1 MKQLMNLNNLI
12 VFLPIFFFSCMT
24 TEQLEADKLDRE
36 SKAQMQEQKE
46 QQKNEL
52 FSSLISRTQALEERL
67 NSMSG
72 SVEEISYKSQQSSKE
87 SNDQVLKLLDEQS
100 KRLGALESEMLE
112 QRKFIEK
119 VTETL
124 KKISTNLK

>member
-1 MKQLMNLNNLI
+1 MKQLMNLNKVLI
-12 VFLPIFFFSCMT
+12 ILPLLLLGCKT
-24 TEQLEADKLDRE
+24 TEELEAEQFERD
-36 SKAQMQEQKE
+36 SKAQAQLQKEEQKN
-46 QQKNEL
+46 QL
-52 FSSLISRTQALEERL
+52 FSSLITRTQALEEKL

-72 SVEEISYKSQQSSKE
+72 SVEEISYKSEQSSKE
-87 SNDQVLKLLDEQS
+87 SNDQILKLLDEQS